1 MNYKIDFESLK
12 EMLADFGIEADITL
26 TADGYCEVI
35 TETTTYLI
43 TEEA

>member
-1 MNYKIDFESLK
+1 MNYKIDYEALK
-12 EMLADFGIEADITL
+12 EMLVDFGIDAEIKL